1 MVPKKKKG
9 FPKLITDNKIY
20 YWRLNGIVEIRP
32 DQNQTN
38 KLEID
43 FGYFDYW
50 EFANNP
56 QVSPEDFEPKIIT
69 PGFIKKI
76 IENAIQ
82 LGWNINDKN
91 KVLKLS
97 YRNTEFRI
105 LE

>member
-9 FPKLITDNKIY
+9 FRKLVTDNKIY

-50 EFANNP
+50 EFTNFRKPFFFFGTIHFSFSYNLKA
-56 QVSPEDFEPKIIT
+56 
-69 PGFIKKI
+69 
-76 IENAIQ
+76 
-82 LGWNINDKN
+82 DKQ
-91 KVLKLS
+91 
-97 YRNTEFRI
+97 
-105 LE
+105 